1 MLNLRSSGRK
11 SWIRLEKAL
20 SRKRGNMQPNDS
32 WQDFYI
38 EQNFLQRNELLVSIR
53 RRCSFKWEAAE

>member
-1 MLNLRSSGRK
+1 
-11 SWIRLEKAL
+11 LEKAL